1 MKNLLIILQF
11 LIIINSNAQTNIKVG
26 EKAPEITITHWIKNV
41 PENKN
46 INNKNIVLEFW
57 ATWCGP
63 CIAAVP
69 HMNEIQNKFKRDDL
83 IYLSLTDEAVDKV
96 ERTLKRVDFQSIV
109 ASDIKKKTQ
118 IAFGDGKNGLA
129 AYPLTVLIDKNGII
143 KWTGQP
149 NELTEELMNSFL
161 VDSDSKISQTDT
173 SSKEGILKLDVLL
186 TDNSIKYHFQFSE
199 TESSESSVT
208 SFGNTI
214 FEIKGKTLGEIY
226 TQIFNNI
233 HIFIPERIANSK
245 YDLTYKNVDKS
256 ISLQKLQD
264 EMLNYLNLIK
274 RNTKNKIEVL
284 EIEIFDSSLLE
295 PAIDKSFSSK
305 SSAGEKI
312 IFTNTDLNG
321 LVLELSKIH
330 KIVFQYVK
338 NHKSTYDFIV
348 EVTSVASTTESLKSY
363 GIKINK
369 LYSEIEAEIL
379 EYRK

>member
-1 MKNLLIILQF
+1 
-11 LIIINSNAQTNIKVG
+11 
-26 EKAPEITITHWIKNV
+26 
-41 PENKN
+41 
-46 INNKNIVLEFW
+46 
-57 ATWCGP
+57 
-63 CIAAVP
+63 
-69 HMNEIQNKFKRDDL
+69 MNEIQNKFKRDDL

-118 IAFGDGKNGLA
+118 IAFGDGKNGLV

-256 ISLQKLQD
+256 ISLQKLED

-330 KIVFQYVK
+330 KIVFQYDK
-338 NHKSTYDFIV
+338 NDKSTYDFIV
-348 EVTSVASTTESLKSY
+348 EVTSVASTIESLKSY
-363 GIKINK
+363 GIKTNK
-369 LYSEIEAEIL
+369 IYSEIEAEIL

>member
-256 ISLQKLQD
+256 ISLQKLED

>member
-1 MKNLLIILQF
+1 MKNILIILPF

-26 EKAPEITITHWIKNV
+26 EKAPEINITHWIKNV

-118 IAFGDGKNGLA
+118 IAFGDGKNGLV

-161 VDSDSKISQTDT
+161 VDSDSKISQTDI
-173 SSKEGILKLDVLL
+173 SSKEGILKFDVLL
-186 TDNSIKYHFQFSE
+186 IDNSIKYHFQFSE

-226 TQIFNNI
+226 AQIFNNI

-256 ISLQKLQD
+256 ISLQKLED
-264 EMLNYLNLIK
+264 EMLNYLNIIK

-295 PAIDKSFSSK
+295 TAIDKSFSSK

-330 KIVFQYVK
+330 KIVFQYDK
-338 NHKSTYDFIV
+338 NDKSTYDFIV
-348 EVTSVASTTESLKSY
+348 EVTSVASTIESLKSY

-369 LYSEIEAEIL
+369 IYSEIKAEIL